1 MSRKNKALRSFLY
14 QHPNASVQEA
24 WDAAWANQQGC
35 FASRKHEEQQAE
47 ITRLQA
53 IIDAAPHD
61 SSCWKGMSRGKH
73 GARQWECN
81 CWKAETKKAS
91 EDA

>member
-1 MSRKNKALRSFLY
+1 MTFKEWWESTGRAGLY
-14 QHPNASVQEA
+14 QDEPVIEQVAEAA
-24 WDAAWANQQGC
+24 WDAQ
-35 FASRKHEEQQAE
+35 
-47 ITRLQA
+47 QA

-81 CWKAETKKAS
+81 CWKAESKKAS